1 MENRNIVLHDGKH
14 KYELGTN
21 GDIHCII
28 RTEDHDMIRNIVDN
42 LSSAWTRKH
51 VEVIIGSPCDDSAL
65 SRFTDI
71 PIIKEFIQ
79 SKPSD
84 VTNGALSKAYD
95 IVQERLNLFR
105 KENVKNI
112 DEYNDKVRD
121 TNVLPSI
128 VVIIEELQAAE
139 LVNWDKMK
147 PTISK
152 MLDLVRVSGVY
163 LIFVT
168 SDYKCLQKYIEDS
181 DVIKL
186 NCRY

>member
-1 MENRNIVLHDGKH
+1 MESRNIVLHNGEH
-14 KYELGTN
+14 KYELGES
-21 GDIHCII
+21 GDVYCII
-28 RTEDHDMIRNIVDN
+28 RTEDHDMIKSVVDDLKYKWN
-42 LSSAWTRKH
+42 RDD
-51 VEVIIGSPCDDSAL
+51 VEVIIGSPCNNSAL
-65 SRFTDI
+65 LEFIDV

-84 VTNGALSKAYD
+84 VTNGALSKTYD
-95 IVQERLNLFR
+95 IVQERLSLFR

-112 DEYNDKVRD
+112 DEYNAKVGD
-121 TNVLPSI
+121 TNRLPNI
-128 VVIIEELQAAE
+128 VVIIEELQTAE
-139 LVNWDKMK
+139 LVNWDRMK

-168 SDYKCLQKYIEDS
+168 SDYKCLQKYIVDS
-181 DVIKL
+181 DVVKL